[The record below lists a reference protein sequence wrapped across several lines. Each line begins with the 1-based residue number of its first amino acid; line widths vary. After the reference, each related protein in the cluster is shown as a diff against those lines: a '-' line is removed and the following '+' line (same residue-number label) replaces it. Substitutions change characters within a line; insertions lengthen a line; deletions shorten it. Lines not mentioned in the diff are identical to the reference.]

1 MRKALIS
8 ILVSIVLILGLM
20 LGEMVWRGLNV
31 VNCREWQT
39 ELQGRVES
47 YARLHLPDPAPQVQV
62 QSSCGHSFV
71 ADALYFRWHK
81 LLWRMGW
88 REVKPLDAAEL
99 RMAATRDLMQHPDMG
114 TLKFIVRFDAALTAD
129 IRKSV
134 EGLVSRYLQVNEPR
148 QKLEFRRVKK
158 LPDQPAAHG
167 STLSLAAPPVKARRF
182 HPPLYPAPEPAVSRV
197 FVKSSNTII
206 AILLA
211 CAVGLLL
218 LQILRQ
224 WLKPRQKQT
233 AAPAAGIGEK
243 PAYGILVAPRVIQ
256 GFGERGREVWR
267 LLLQQDRE
275 RAGSRILQYWEKDRE
290 GLLHFLGWLDTATQE
305 SMLSFLETDQLLQLS
320 DHVQTASQPRD
331 AQRAALRVLLD
342 LARELGQCSQL
353 AAAPLFVHLMT
364 KREWQRVAQQLT
376 RPRRRAMAELLDKER
391 ASWLRGRQDLHPGWF
406 QNGNK
411 EHMSIEQIL
420 RRIRSTLQ
428 TDADQLRDQ
437 LSSDR
442 EAMQVVDSYFAD
454 LTLDAALNSDLM
466 MLALGSCLHRHA
478 GFGRLV
484 ERQDPYLQVALE
496 NFDDQQ
502 VALLLY
508 ECEASV
514 RDLLLGSLGSRSGI
528 VRILLRA
535 MEEDKQHG
543 KSLRLQARSLQR
555 FVERQVLVADLL
567 CAGDKA
573 WSPSEN
579 PG

>member
-20 LGEMVWRGLNV
+20 LGEIAWRGLGV

-47 YARLHLPDPAPQVQV
+47 YTRLHLPDPAPQVQV

-88 REVKPLDAAEL
+88 REVRPLDEAEL

-114 TLKFIVRFDAALTAD
+114 TLKFVVRFDAALSAD
-129 IRKSV
+129 IRKRV
-134 EGLVSRYLQVNEPR
+134 EGLIGRYLMVNEPR
-148 QKLEFRRVKK
+148 QKLEFRRVRK
-158 LPDQPAAHG
+158 LPEQPAAQG
-167 STLSLAAPPVKARRF
+167 SVLSLDAAPVMKRRF
-182 HPPLYPAPEPAVSRV
+182 HPPLFPAPEPAIRLS
-197 FVKSSNTII
+197 FIKSSNTII

-211 CAVGLLL
+211 CAAGLFL
-218 LQILRQ
+218 LQILSQ
-224 WLKPRQKQT
+224 WFKPRKKQP
-233 AAPAAGIGEK
+233 AAPAAGHSEK
-243 PAYGILVAPRVIQ
+243 AAFGILVAPRVIQ
-256 GFGERGREVWR
+256 DLGERGREIWR
-267 LLLQQDRE
+267 LLLQLDRK
-275 RAGSRILQYWEKDRE
+275 RAAQRVLHYWEKDRE
-290 GLLHFLGWLDTATQE
+290 GLLQFLGWLDPATQE
-305 SMLSFLETDQLLQLS
+305 SLLSFLETDQLLQLT
-320 DHVQTASQPRD
+320 DRAQASSQARD
-331 AQRAALRVLLD
+331 AQRAALRILLD
-342 LARELGQCSQL
+342 LARELGHCSQL
-353 AAAPLFVHLMT
+353 AAAPLFIHLMT
-364 KREWQRVAQQLT
+364 QREWQRVAQQLT
-376 RPRRRAMAELLDKER
+376 RPRRRALAELLDKER

-406 QNGNK
+406 QSGTK
-411 EHMSIEQIL
+411 ELMTAEQL
-420 RRIRSTLQ
+420 MRRIRSTLQ

-466 MLALGSCLHRHA
+466 MLVLGSCLERHA

-484 ERQDPYLQVALE
+484 ERQDPYLHVALD

-508 ECEASV
+508 DCEPSV
-514 RDLLLGSLGSRSGI
+514 RDQLLASLGSRAGI

-535 MEEDKQHG
+535 MEEDRQHG
-543 KSLRLQARSLQR
+543 KSLRMQARSLQR

-567 CAGDKA
+567 CAGDRA
-573 WSPSEN
+573 Y
-579 PG
+579 